1 MKIGGN
7 HLAIIDRIPADK
19 QENGLKKTTTTDQS
33 PTLEPMDPGQDAVL
47 LSVEAQIILPDNY
60 PSSDNN
66 TVYL

>member
-1 MKIGGN
+1 
-7 HLAIIDRIPADK
+7 
-19 QENGLKKTTTTDQS
+19 
-33 PTLEPMDPGQDAVL
+33 MDPGQDAVL